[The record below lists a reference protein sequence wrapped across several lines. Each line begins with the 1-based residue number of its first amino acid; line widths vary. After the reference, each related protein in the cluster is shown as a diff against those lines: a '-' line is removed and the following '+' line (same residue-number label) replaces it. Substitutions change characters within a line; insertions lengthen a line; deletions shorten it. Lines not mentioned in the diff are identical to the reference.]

1 LGVLF
6 DGNYPEK
13 RQQENQP
20 TAFFHGPTVP

>member
-1 LGVLF
+1 VLF